1 MDIILPEPIKIVDP
15 SSPIPKYLQIC
26 SWLKG
31 MIASGR
37 YREGDQLPSEM
48 ELARV
53 CRVNRNTLRQALS
66 ELASQGLLLKEKGRG
81 TFISRQ
87 EPETL
92 KHQLKRISS
101 FKDDL
106 NGLGIDEK
114 TKILGRSIRTAE
126 PKVVNS
132 LLLGKDRKKV
142 VEVVRLRTAGGTP
155 LILEK
160 SYLPASGFKGIMEM
174 DLSGSMYKLLA
185 EHFHVN
191 LARSQRTIRAV
202 NFDKNI
208 SKIFGVPR
216 NTAGFFVENITFN
229 EQNIPIEVL
238 YAHYRGDKYV
248 FEIEQDPYGL

>member
-1 MDIILPEPIKIVDP
+1 LDITLPEPIKIVDP

-31 MIASGR
+31 MISSGR

-48 ELARV
+48 ELARI
-53 CRVNRNTLRQALS
+53 CQVNRNTLRQALS
-66 ELASQGLLLKEKGRG
+66 ELAAQGLLLKEKGRG
-81 TFISRQ
+81 TFISGQ

-106 NGLGIDEK
+106 NGLGLSED
-114 TKILGRSIRTAE
+114 TKILEKGIKTA
-126 PKVVNS
+126 PANVVNS

-142 VEVVRLRTAGGTP
+142 VEVVRLRTVAGTP

-160 SYLPASGFKGIMEM
+160 SYLPEPGFKGILKM

-185 EHFHVN
+185 ENFHVV
-191 LARSQRTIRAV
+191 LARCQRTIRAV
-202 NFDKNI
+202 NFDQNI
-208 SKIFGVPR
+208 SKIFGVPK
-216 NTAGFFVENITFN
+216 NTAGFFVEAITFN
-229 EQNIPIEVL
+229 EQNVPIEVL
-238 YAHYRGDKYV
+238 YSHYRGDKYV
-248 FEIEQDPYGL
+248 FEIEQDPYSF